1 LSKPDIVIDK
11 VKWDGTKVRLEFQR
25 LRKDLKYDEAMIG
38 STDQPLPSFRAALV
52 DLVQDV
58 CAIVECP
65 TSYGDKMV
73 IRGVTFTDSDGT
85 RGACITALKSVK
97 TAKAPLVL
105 NTPHLTF
112 GPMNDGDSGPFLP
125 GETIERLETL
135 EAEAIR
141 YINGEREQAALPLEP
156 APVVPVN
163 SDAFA
168 QAITDPKSPAVQE
181 FARRMKAISREG
193 CSLTIGGRTL
203 SMNAD
208 GDITAGSDTTQPT
221 EGEL

>member
-1 LSKPDIVIDK
+1 MSKPAIIVDK
-11 VKWDGTKVRLEFQR
+11 LKYDGTKVRIEFQR
-25 LRKDLKYDEAMIG
+25 LRQDLKYDEAMIG

-52 DLVQDV
+52 DLIQDV
-58 CAIVECP
+58 CALIECP

-97 TAKAPLVL
+97 TAKSPLVL

-112 GPMNDGDSGPFLP
+112 GPMNDGDQGPFLP

-141 YINGEREQAALPLEP
+141 YINGEREQSALPLEP
-156 APVVPVN
+156 APVVPIDG
-163 SDAFA
+163 DAFA
-168 QAITDPKSPAVQE
+168 QSITDPNRPAVQE
-181 FARRMKAISREG
+181 FARRMKAIGSEG

-203 SMNAD
+203 DIDAD
-208 GDITAGSDTTQPT
+208 GAITAGPDTT
-221 EGEL
+221 ESKGEL